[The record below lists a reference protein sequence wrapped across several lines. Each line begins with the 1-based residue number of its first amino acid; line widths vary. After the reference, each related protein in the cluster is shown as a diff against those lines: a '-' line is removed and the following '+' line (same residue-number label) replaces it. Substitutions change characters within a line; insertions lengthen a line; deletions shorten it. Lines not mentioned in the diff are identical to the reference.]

1 MSTTNFSATPPDATD
16 SARSNAR
23 ARRETLVGLIE
34 AASAALDSDRD
45 TARACIAKA
54 AALLKRSAARR
65 RPGDAGPEMQRGG
78 LAPWQARRVAS
89 YVADNLGGRI
99 RTTDLAAVAQLSASH
114 FTRA

>member
-1 MSTTNFSATPPDATD
+1 MSTTNFSATTPDATD

-54 AALLKRSAARR
+54 AAMLKRSTARNPWR
-65 RPGDAGPEMQRGG
+65 EDSPEIQRGG
-78 LAPWQARRVAS
+78 LAPCQARPAPPP
-89 YVADNLGGRI
+89 
-99 RTTDLAAVAQLSASH
+99 RTPHPPPPPPPTHPPAAPP
-114 FTRA
+114 